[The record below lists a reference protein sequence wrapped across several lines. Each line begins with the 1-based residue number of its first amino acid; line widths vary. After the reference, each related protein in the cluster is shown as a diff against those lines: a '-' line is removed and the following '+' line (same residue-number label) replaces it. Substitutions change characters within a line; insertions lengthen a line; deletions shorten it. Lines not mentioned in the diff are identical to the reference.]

1 MEKGG
6 FVYLISNFN
15 RTTIYIGVFNDIER
29 RVLEHKI
36 GIGSKFSSKYNLK
49 YLMYFEE
56 HSTINDAIEREKQLK
71 NWHKEWKW
79 NLVKEDNPN
88 LLDLADDWY
97 DKDMLNENMV

>member
-15 RTTIYIGVFNDIER
+15 RTTIYIGVTNDIER